1 MTVSLLRDLTR
12 IVGDRALLTEAGD
25 LIAYASDHKAVGL
38 PPLCVALPT
47 ETRQVPEI
55 VRACAARHT
64 ALIPRGAGTG
74 TVGGAVPEA
83 PAVVLD
89 LSRLNRLLAVDRDNL
104 LADAEA
110 GMITGD
116 FQRAMEAQDLF
127 FPPDPA
133 SRDISTL
140 GGNAATNAGGMR
152 AVKYGVTADWIAAL
166 EVVLADG
173 QTIRAGVRTRKGVVG
188 YDLKHLFIGSEGTLG
203 VITAL
208 TLRLIPKPP
217 ARQTVLGLFPE
228 LAAAGRAL
236 IAILGSGVAPA
247 AMELMDAVALDAVR
261 TRIGDLIPPGHTT
274 LLIDVDGEADRVAR
288 DAESI
293 GRLLRGG
300 GADEVRQAA
309 DKHEAD
315 RLWSAR
321 RAISPA
327 LYEIRP
333 SKISEDVTVPISR
346 LIELFE
352 GVTRLARE
360 HRLPHACYGHAG
372 DGNVHVN
379 LLFDPQNGD
388 EAQRARLAREA
399 VFRLTLSLG
408 GTLSGEHG
416 VGLTKRAFVPWEQDA
431 ALIDLQRRLKRTF
444 DPLNILNPGKVF
456 P

>member
-1 MTVSLLRDLTR
+1 MSLTSELAR
-12 IVGDRALLTEAGD
+12 IVGPSGLLTEAGD
-25 LIAYASDHKAVGL
+25 LIAYASDHKAVGV
-38 PPLCVALPT
+38 PPLCVVLPD
-47 ETRQVPEI
+47 ETRQVAEV
-55 VRACAARHT
+55 VRACAARRT

-74 TVGGAVPEA
+74 TVGGVVPEA

-116 FQRAMEAQDLF
+116 FQRAMEDQGLF

-173 QTIRAGVRTRKGVVG
+173 RTIRAGVRTRKGVVG

-208 TLRLIPKPP
+208 TLRLIPKPA
-217 ARQTVLGLFPE
+217 ARHTVLGIFPE
-228 LAAAGRAL
+228 LAAAGRA
-236 IAILGSGVAPA
+236 IHEILHGGATPA

-261 TRIGDLIPPGHTT
+261 GRIGDLIPPDHAT
-274 LLIDVDGEADRVAR
+274 LLIDTDGDADRAAR
-288 DAESI
+288 DAETI
-293 GRLLRGG
+293 GRLLRES
-300 GADEVRQAA
+300 GAIEVRQAA
-309 DKHEAD
+309 DKREAD
-315 RLWSAR
+315 LLWSAR

-333 SKISEDVTVPISR
+333 NKIADDITVPVSR
-346 LIELFE
+346 LIELFA

-360 HRLPHACYGHAG
+360 HRLLHACYGHPG

-379 LLFDPQNGD
+379 LLYDPQNGD
-388 EAQRARLAREA
+388 EAERARLTREEI
-399 VFRLTLSLG
+399 FRLTLALG

-416 VGLTKRAFVPWEQDA
+416 VGSTKRAFLPWEQSA

-444 DPLNILNPGKVF
+444 DPLDILNPGKVF